1 MLISIPFELDFRLRI
16 DNGMEGRMIIA
27 WLFGLVRIPVNMDK
41 QADPKSVKEIS
52 RPVKKRK
59 RGNSRKA
66 MAIVRRPGFAL
77 WSKRLFGRLL
87 DSIRIYHLYL
97 KLRLGLDDPADTGRL
112 WALAGPV
119 SVLLASIPG
128 ANISQAPDFCQA
140 QFSVESE
147 GRVRIYPVQFIIVLL
162 VTWLSPS
169 TWKLFYSRE
178 R

>member
-1 MLISIPFELDFRLRI
+1 MTI
-16 DNGMEGRMIIA
+16 G

-41 QADPKSVKEIS
+41 RAAPKSVKERP
-52 RPVKKRK
+52 RPVKKRT
-59 RGNSRKA
+59 GGSSRTG
-66 MAIVRRPGFAL
+66 MTIVRRQGFWL
-77 WSKRLFGRLL
+77 WSKRLIGRLL

-119 SVLLASIPG
+119 SVLLASIPV
-128 ANISQAPDFCQA
+128 ANVILEPDFTQA
-140 QFSVESE
+140 QFTAESE
-147 GRVRIYPVQFIIVLL
+147 GRVRIYPVQFIILLL
-162 VTWLSPS
+162 VTLLSPS